1 MRLIKLTEVK
11 RTPQRDAD
19 GYIIDIRY
27 DYRGRYF
34 NVDKIENFSRLDD
47 PLENTTYLYMSTSS
61 SAFEVAETPEEII
74 QLIKQAEEI

>member
-61 SAFEVAETPEEII
+61 SAFEVAETPEQIM
-74 QLIKQAEEI
+74 QLIEQAEEI

>member
-74 QLIKQAEEI
+74 QLIEQAKEI